1 MKDLGITKGEW
12 IEEEENE
19 LNIKCPGDI
28 VIEVWHGADFVG
40 EAHNVVKIVLDA
52 GNTAQKCGLLPSE
65 LLKQRDELL
74 EALKNFVTGI
84 SEGYLSLHVADESS
98 PLQAYLE
105 IAEVAI
111 TKAEER

>member
-74 EALKNFVTGI
+74 RMLN
-84 SEGYLSLHVADESS
+84 SLMLSIAAHPDYVGGDKDDEWHTLLS
-98 PLQAYLE
+98 
-105 IAEVAI
+105 IAEDLI

>member
-1 MKDLGITKGEW
+1 
-12 IEEEENE
+12 
-19 LNIKCPGDI
+19 
-28 VIEVWHGADFVG
+28 
-40 EAHNVVKIVLDA
+40 
-52 GNTAQKCGLLPSE
+52 
-65 LLKQRDELL
+65 L

-105 IAEVAI
+105 IAEVEI